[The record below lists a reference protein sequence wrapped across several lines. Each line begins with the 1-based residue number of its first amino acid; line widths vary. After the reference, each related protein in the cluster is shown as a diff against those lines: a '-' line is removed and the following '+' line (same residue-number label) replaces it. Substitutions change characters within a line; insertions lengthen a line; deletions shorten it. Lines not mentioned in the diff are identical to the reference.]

1 MNLLLLLLILPLLSP
16 AQEIP
21 KGVAKIIVNNDFSA
35 KENFDYAVKILLD
48 NDYFFEQKDSSI
60 GYIKTQAKNMK
71 PSGYFYLNI
80 RAMDKKIQISGFN
93 KLGMDLGFG
102 GVTIKDDPDPIKNI
116 GMKGSIQ
123 KKSFEAMLETA
134 NKFEGTKTFN

>member
-1 MNLLLLLLILPLLSP
+1 MGLF
-16 AQEIP
+16 AQDIP
-21 KGVAKIIVNNDFSA
+21 KGATKIIINNELSA
-35 KENFDYAVKILLD
+35 KDNFDNAVKILLE
-48 NDYFFEQKDSSI
+48 NDFFFEQRDSSI
-60 GYIKTQAKNMK
+60 GYVKTQEKKMK

-102 GVTIKDDPDPIKNI
+102 SVTIKDDPDPIKNI

-123 KKSFEAMLETA
+123 RKSFEAMLEIA